1 MKQRGL
7 GKGLSAL
14 LSDVIVNEDD
24 TYIRDILIVDIEP
37 NPWQPRK
44 IFNEK
49 DLKEL
54 SESISIHGV
63 IQPIIVQ
70 ENGTKYTII
79 AGERRWR
86 AARLAELTEIPAIVR
101 TFSQQESLEI
111 ALIENI
117 QRQDL
122 NTIELAHAYDY
133 LGKEFS
139 LTQEEIANKVGKSRS
154 SVANI
159 MRLLKLSPYVQE
171 KVSDGAISYGHARAI
186 LGVEGEKIQCEI
198 TDDVIA
204 SQLSVRET
212 EKLIQKIGEAKEE
225 KEKPKPPAN
234 NPFYKEI
241 QEGLQHLLGT
251 KVQITQG
258 KKKGKIEIEYYSED
272 ELERIIQLINK

>member
-14 LSDVIVNEDD
+14 LSDVITNEEDSQ
-24 TYIRDILIVDIEP
+24 IREIPIVDIEP

-44 IFNEK
+44 VFNETNI
-49 DLKEL
+49 KEL
-54 SESISIHGV
+54 SESICNHGV

-70 ENGTKYTII
+70 ENGEKYTII

-86 AARLAELTEIPAIVR
+86 AARLAGLTEIPAIIR
-101 TFSQQESLEI
+101 LFSQQESLEI

-122 NTIELAHAYDY
+122 NTIELAQAYDY
-133 LGKEFS
+133 LGSEFS

-159 MRLLKLSPYVQE
+159 MRLLKLNPYVQE
-171 KVSDGAISYGHARAI
+171 KLSDGAISYGHARAI
-186 LGVEGEKIQCEI
+186 LGVESEESQCEI
-198 TDDVIA
+198 TDEIIA

-212 EKLIQKIGEAKEE
+212 EKLIQKMGEV
-225 KEKPKPPAN
+225 KEKKEKTPVI

-272 ELERIIQLINK
+272 ELERIIHLINK

>member
-14 LSDVIVNEDD
+14 LSDTITNEEDSQ
-24 TYIRDILIVDIEP
+24 IRDIPIVDIEP

-44 IFNEK
+44 VFNESSI
-49 DLKEL
+49 KEL
-54 SESISIHGV
+54 ADSISNHGV

-70 ENGTKYTII
+70 EEGSKYLIV

-86 AARLAELTEIPAIVR
+86 AARMAELTEIPAIIR
-101 TFSQQESLEI
+101 SFSQQESLEI

-122 NTIELAHAYDY
+122 NAIELARAYQY
-133 LGKEFS
+133 LGDNFS
-139 LTQEEIANKVGKSRS
+139 LTQEEIANKVGKNRS

-159 MRLLKLSPYVQE
+159 MRLLKLSTYVQE

-186 LGVEGEKIQCEI
+186 LAIEDEKTQCDI
-198 TDDVIA
+198 TDEVIA

-212 EKLIQKIGEAKEE
+212 ERLIQKLSEV
-225 KEKPKPPAN
+225 KEKKEKAPVI
-234 NPFYKEI
+234 NPFFKEI
-241 QEGLQHLLGT
+241 QEGLQNMLGT
-251 KVQITQG
+251 KVQITHG

-272 ELERIIQLINK
+272 ELERIIHLIKR

>member
-14 LSDVIVNEDD
+14 LSDTITNEENPQ
-24 TYIRDILIVDIEP
+24 IRDIAIIDIEP

-44 IFNEK
+44 VFNENSI
-49 DLKEL
+49 KEL
-54 SESISIHGV
+54 SESIINHGV

-70 ENGTKYTII
+70 EEGAKYVII

-86 AARLAELTEIPAIVR
+86 AARMAELTEIPAIIQSF
-101 TFSQQESLEI
+101 TQQESLEI

-122 NTIELAHAYDY
+122 NAIELAKAYQY
-133 LGKEFS
+133 LSDNFS
-139 LTQEEIANKVGKSRS
+139 LTQEEIANKVGKNRVSI
-154 SVANI
+154 ANTI
-159 MRLLKLSPYVQE
+159 RLLKLSPYVQE
-171 KVSDGAISYGHARAI
+171 KLSDGAISYGHARAI
-186 LGVEGEKIQCEI
+186 LAIEDQKIQCDIADEI
-198 TDDVIA
+198 IA

-212 EKLIQKIGEAKEE
+212 EKLIQRLSEE
-225 KEKPKPPAN
+225 KEKKESIPAI
-234 NPFYKEI
+234 NPFYEEI
-241 QEGLQHLLGT
+241 KEGLQNMLGT

-272 ELERIIQLINK
+272 ELERIINLIQR

>member
-14 LSDVIVNEDD
+14 LSDVTTNEDESQV
-24 TYIRDILIVDIEP
+24 IEVPIIDIEP

-44 IFNEK
+44 IFDETSIQE
-49 DLKEL
+49 LKE
-54 SESISIHGV
+54 SIDVHGV

-70 ENGTKYTII
+70 DTGTSYTII

-86 AARLAELTEIPAIVR
+86 AARLAGLTEIPAIVR
-101 TFSQQESLEI
+101 SYSQRELLEV
-111 ALIENI
+111 ALVENI

-122 NTIELAHAYDY
+122 NAIELAQAYEH
-133 LGKEFS
+133 LAEEFS
-139 LTQEEIANKVGKSRS
+139 LTQEEVAAKVGKSRS
-154 SVANI
+154 AVANI
-159 MRLLKLSPYVQE
+159 MRLLKLSLYVQE
-171 KVSDGAISYGHARAI
+171 RVSDGAISYGHARAI
-186 LGVEGEKIQCEI
+186 LAIENEQMQKEI
-198 TDDVIA
+198 TDEIIA

-212 EKLIQKIGEAKEE
+212 EKLIQKLSEVKEE
-225 KEKPKPPAN
+225 KKAVPI

-241 QEGLQHLLGT
+241 QEGLQKILGT

-272 ELERIIQLINK
+272 ELERIIGLIKQS

>member
-14 LSDVIVNEDD
+14 LSDAITNEGDAQ
-24 TYIRDILIVDIEP
+24 IMDIPIVDIEP

-44 IFNEK
+44 VFNEASIR
-49 DLKEL
+49 EL
-54 SESISIHGV
+54 SESINLHGV

-86 AARLAELTEIPAIVR
+86 AARMAELTEIPAIVR
-101 TFSQQESLEI
+101 TFSHQESLEV

-122 NTIELAHAYDY
+122 NTMELAEAYDY
-133 LGKEFS
+133 LGQEFD
-139 LTQEEIANKVGKSRS
+139 LTQEEIASKVGKSRS

-159 MRLLKLSPYVQE
+159 MRLLNLSSYVQE

-186 LGVEGEKIQCEI
+186 LAVKEEESQIEI
-198 TDDVIA
+198 TDEVIA

-212 EKLIQKIGEAKEE
+212 ERLIQKLGEVKAKKEE
-225 KEKPKPPAN
+225 VAPI
-234 NPFYKEI
+234 NPFYREI
-241 QEGLQHLLGT
+241 QDGLQSILGT
-251 KVQITQG
+251 KVKIKQG
-258 KKKGKIEIEYYSED
+258 KKKGKIEIEYYSEE
-272 ELERIIQLINK
+272 ELERIIHLIKK

>member
-14 LSDVIVNEDD
+14 LSDVIVNEEGVQ
-24 TYIRDILIVDIEP
+24 IRDIPIIDIEP

-44 IFNEK
+44 VFNEINI
-49 DLKEL
+49 KEL

-86 AARLAELTEIPAIVR
+86 AARVAGLTEIPAIVR
-101 TFSQQESLEI
+101 LFSHQESLEI

-122 NTIELAHAYDY
+122 NTIELACAYQY
-133 LGKEFS
+133 LGDQFS
-139 LTQEEIANKVGKSRS
+139 LTQEEISNKVGKSRS

-186 LGVEGEKIQCEI
+186 LGIEDEKGQCEI
-198 TDDVIA
+198 TDEVIA

-212 EKLIQKIGEAKEE
+212 EKLIQKLSEIKEE
-225 KEKPKPPAN
+225 KEKIPVN

-241 QEGLQHLLGT
+241 QEGLQHILGT
-251 KVQITQG
+251 KVHITQG

-272 ELERIIQLINK
+272 ELERIIHLIKK

>member
-14 LSDVIVNEDD
+14 LSDVVTNDEDALVKE
-24 TYIRDILIVDIEP
+24 IPIVDIEP

-44 IFNEK
+44 VFNETNI
-49 DLKEL
+49 KEL
-54 SESISIHGV
+54 SESIRNHGV

-70 ENGTKYTII
+70 ENGLKFTII

-86 AARLAELTEIPAIVR
+86 AARLADLNKIPAIVR
-101 TFSQQESLEI
+101 MFSDQETLEI

-122 NTIELAHAYDY
+122 NSIELAQAYQY
-133 LGKEFS
+133 MVEEFS
-139 LTQEEIANKVGKSRS
+139 LTQEEVSGKVGKSRS

-186 LGVEGEKIQCEI
+186 LGVDDKKAQQDLADEI
-198 TDDVIA
+198 IA
-204 SQLSVRET
+204 NQLSVRET
-212 EKLIQKIGEAKEE
+212 EKLIQKLSQPKEE
-225 KEKPKPPAN
+225 KPEAPAP
-234 NPFYKEI
+234 NPFYREI
-241 QEGLQHLLGT
+241 QEGLQDILGT
-251 KVQITQG
+251 KVKITKG

-272 ELERIIQLINK
+272 ELERIIQLIQS

>member
-14 LSDVIVNEDD
+14 LSDVIINEGE
-24 TYIRDILIVDIEP
+24 TQIREISIVDIEP
-37 NPWQPRK
+37 NPSQPRK
-44 IFNEK
+44 VFNETSIR
-49 DLKEL
+49 EL
-54 SESISIHGV
+54 SESISVHGV
-63 IQPIIVQ
+63 IQPIIVE
-70 ENGTKYTII
+70 ENGAKYTII

-86 AARLAELTEIPAIVR
+86 AARLAELTEIPAIIR
-101 TFSQQESLEI
+101 RFSKQESLEVS
-111 ALIENI
+111 LIENI

-122 NTIELAHAYDY
+122 NTIELAQAYEH
-133 LGKEFS
+133 LGSKFS
-139 LTQEEIANKVGKSRS
+139 LTQEEIANKVGKNRS

-159 MRLLKLSPYVQE
+159 MRLLKLSTYVQE

-186 LGVEGEKIQCEI
+186 LGVDGDKNQCDVADE
-198 TDDVIA
+198 VIA

-212 EKLIQKIGEAKEE
+212 EKLIQQLGEVKEE
-225 KEKPKPPAN
+225 KIKQKSPVK
-234 NPFYKEI
+234 NPFYQEI

-272 ELERIIQLINK
+272 ELERIIHLINK